1 VSDSFTESAHES
13 GSSLSSSARASA
25 RLGLTL
31 RAVLLTPEVGF
42 ESAIKSADR
51 RRRAGQRPAEGIYPY
66 VLSATGGAALLLLW
80 LKVGGLLSLREAPAE
95 AFRFTYLAVACALGG
110 ILGLCA
116 QALWSSLAVSASG
129 VDRDSLKRDLRITWG
144 AASLP
149 HVAALAVLLPL
160 DLAVAGPAAF
170 ATDPL
175 KDSVSTAWAAFSI
188 AVAAALAVWN
198 VYLVARGTRVSLQV
212 GLLRAAFVTAGAV
225 LLLAAVY
232 APFIVYPLV
241 TE

>member
-1 VSDSFTESAHES
+1 VSDTFTESAHEAGS
-13 GSSLSSSARASA
+13 GLSSSARASA

-42 ESAIKSADR
+42 ESAIKSANR

-66 VLSATGGAALLLLW
+66 VLAATGGAASLLLW
-80 LKVGGLLSLREAPAE
+80 LKVGGLLSVREAPVE
-95 AFRFTYLAVACALGG
+95 SFRFAYLAVACALGG
-110 ILGLCA
+110 ILGLCG
-116 QALWSSLAVSASG
+116 QVLWSSLAAGASG

-144 AASLP
+144 AAALP
-149 HVAALAVLLPL
+149 HVVALAVLLPL

-198 VYLVARGTRVSLQV
+198 VYLVARGTRVSLQI
-212 GLLRAAFVTAGAV
+212 GPLRAAFVTAGAV
-225 LLLAAVY
+225 LLLALVY
-232 APFIVYPLV
+232 APFVVHPLV
-241 TE
+241 TK

>member
-1 VSDSFTESAHES
+1 VSDTITERAHES

-31 RAVLLTPEVGF
+31 RGVLLAPEVGF

-51 RRRAGQRPAEGIYPY
+51 RRRAGQRPAEGTYPY
-66 VLSATGGAALLLLW
+66 VLAAMGGAALLLLW
-80 LKVGGLLSLREAPAE
+80 LKVGGLLRLREAPVE
-95 AFRFTYLAVACALGG
+95 SFRFTYLVVACALGG
-110 ILGLCA
+110 ILGLCG
-116 QALWSSLAVSASG
+116 QVLWSSLASGASG
-129 VDRDSLKRDLRITWG
+129 IDRDSLKRDLRITWG
-144 AASLP
+144 AAALP
-149 HVAALAVLLPL
+149 HVVALAVLLPL

-198 VYLVARGTRVSLQV
+198 VYLIARGTRVSLQI
-212 GLLRAAFVTAGAV
+212 GSLRAAFVTAGAV
-225 LLLAAVY
+225 LLLAVVY
-232 APFIVYPLV
+232 APFVVYPLV
-241 TE
+241 TK